1 MNFELNTI
9 LEVLGVAFNLL
20 YLILL
25 IQEKIVCWIF
35 GIIGSVISIWLFYRM
50 QLFSESILYIYYV
63 VIGFYGYYTWNK
75 RGKNNEILT
84 ISEWK
89 LPSHVLTI
97 FIGLFAG
104 YGLGY
109 YFDTYTQ
116 AQNAYF
122 DAYTTIFSFIASY
135 MEAKKILS
143 SWYFWIIINGATIF
157 LYSSRGLDIYSMLTI
172 VYFITSFIGY
182 FNWKKKYGLQKE
194 SEVQPT

>member
-1 MNFELNTI
+1 MNLDLNTI
-9 LEVLGVAFNLL
+9 LEILGVTFNLL

-35 GIIGSVISIWLFYRM
+35 GILGSAISIWLFVRL
-50 QLFSESILYIYYV
+50 QLYSESILYVYYV
-63 VIGFYGYYTWNK
+63 LIGFYGYYTWNK
-75 RGKNNEILT
+75 RDKNNTTLK
-84 ISEWK
+84 ISEWPIPPHIIT
-89 LPSHVLTI
+89 LITGVVL
-97 FIGLFAG
+97 G

-109 YFDTYTQ
+109 YFDTYTD

-157 LYSSRGLDIYSMLTI
+157 LYSSRGLDIYSLLTV
-172 VYFITSFIGY
+172 VYFIMSFVGY
-182 FNWKKKYGLQKE
+182 VKWKKKYTIE
-194 SEVQPT
+194 NSTVSIT

>member
-1 MNFELNTI
+1 MNVELNTI
-9 LEVLGVAFNLL
+9 LEVLGVVFNLL

-25 IQEKIVCWIF
+25 IKEKIVCWLF
-35 GIIGSVISIWLFYRM
+35 GILGSAISIWLFIRM

-63 VIGFYGYYTWNK
+63 IIGFYGYYSWNK
-75 RGKNNEILT
+75 RGTNNEVLH
-84 ISEWK
+84 ISEWRFPPHIIS
-89 LPSHVLTI
+89 LIV
-97 FIGLFAG
+97 GLVGG

-109 YFDTYTQ
+109 YFDTYTE

-143 SWYFWIIINGATIF
+143 SWFYWIIINGATIF

-172 VYFITSFIGY
+172 VYFITSFVGY
-182 FNWKKKYGLQKE
+182 FNWRKKFSLQE
-194 SEVQPT
+194 GNNSYPI

>member
-1 MNFELNTI
+1 MNIELNTI
-9 LEVLGVAFNLL
+9 LEVLGVTFNLL

-25 IQEKIVCWIF
+25 IQEKIICWVF
-35 GIIGSVISIWLFYRM
+35 GIIGSLISIWLFYRM

-63 VIGFYGYYTWNK
+63 IIGFYGYYSWNK
-75 RGKNNEILT
+75 RDKVNATLA

-89 LPSHVLTI
+89 TPFHMISLCT
-97 FIGLFAG
+97 GLIAG
-104 YGLGY
+104 YLLGY
-109 YFDTYTQ
+109 YFDTYTE

-172 VYFITSFIGY
+172 LYFITSFIGY
-182 FNWKKKYGLQKE
+182 FNWRKKYSLQE
-194 SEVQPT
+194 GTSVSAI

>member
-97 FIGLFAG
+97 IIGLFAG